1 MASSDFKDYYE
12 VLGIGKDATDK
23 DIKRA
28 YRKLARKHHPD
39 LNQDDPKAE
48 EQFKAVNE
56 AHEVLSDPEKRK
68 KYDQYGQ
75 YWQQAEQSG
84 AAGASGFNNTG
95 YNTVEFEQYGDFSS
109 FIDELLGRT
118 GRSGRS
124 RYTYTTSSDDFG
136 GFGSNPFSGF
146 EQDIPQDLEAVI
158 ELTFS
163 EAFNGTQKRLA
174 IGEED
179 TVTVRIPP
187 GAKSG
192 SRIRLKGKGRESPF
206 NQRRGDLYLTVEL
219 KPHSYFSFEGN
230 NIVCEVPIAPWE
242 ATLGS
247 QIAVPTPDGSVKVK
261 VPSGVDSGQ
270 TLRLKG
276 KGWKLPKGDRT
287 DQLVKLKIVTP
298 KNISDTEKDYWEK
311 LQRFSG
317 FAPRANLEGVM
328 L

>member
-1 MASSDFKDYYE
+1 MASSDFKDYYD
-12 VLGIGKDATDK
+12 VLGIDKDATDK

-28 YRKLARKHHPD
+28 YRKLARKYHPD
-39 LNQDDPKAE
+39 LNQDNPKAE
-48 EQFKAVNE
+48 EQFKAINE
-56 AHEVLSDPEKRK
+56 AHEVLSDSEKRK

-84 AAGASGFNNTG
+84 AASASGFNNTG
-95 YNTVEFEQYGDFSS
+95 YNTADFEQYGDFSS

-118 GRSGRS
+118 GRSRQS
-124 RYTYTTSSDDFG
+124 RYTYTTSSDGFG
-136 GFGSNPFSGF
+136 GFGSSPFSGF

-174 IGEED
+174 IGDENA
-179 TVTVRIPP
+179 VTVRIPP

-192 SRIRLKGKGRESPF
+192 SRIRLKGKGQESPF
-206 NQRRGDLYLTVEL
+206 NQKRGDLYLTVEL
-219 KPHSYFSFEGN
+219 RPHSYFSFEGD

-242 ATLGS
+242 ATLGG
-247 QIAVPTPDGSVKVK
+247 QITVPTPDGSVKVK
-261 VPSGVDSGQ
+261 VPKGVDSGQ

-287 DQLVKLKIVTP
+287 DQLVKLKIVSP
-298 KNISDTEKDYWEK
+298 KEISNTERDYWEK
-311 LQRFSG
+311 LQRSSDFN
-317 FAPRANLEGVM
+317 PRAKLEEVT